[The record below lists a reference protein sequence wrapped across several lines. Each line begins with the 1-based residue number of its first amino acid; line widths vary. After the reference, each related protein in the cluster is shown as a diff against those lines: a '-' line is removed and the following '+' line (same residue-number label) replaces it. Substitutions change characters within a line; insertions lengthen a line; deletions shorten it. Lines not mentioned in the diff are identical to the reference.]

1 MKKYQIMIVAAA
13 GLLSFGASF
22 GVNWFK
28 QQKSAAAAVLPPE
41 QTVLDGRLKT
51 AQSETVMSSSFS
63 GLRDADTGQDQS
75 GLSERQLQNLI
86 YDVRQKMRD
95 YAVRERELDQEAERI
110 DIARISLQDDIEELN
125 SLREKLDL
133 TLAALKEKE
142 EQIQKSVIEIES
154 IERANIQRLAITYDR
169 MDPAQAGK
177 IMMSM
182 AANNQLQDVVKIL
195 YYMNERNAGRVLGE
209 IGTTRPEVAG
219 ILSLQLKRVKE
230 NG

>member
-41 QTVLDGRLKT
+41 QTVSDGRPKT

-63 GLRDADTGQDQS
+63 GPRDADTGQEQS